1 MMMNLKSTVRATTLL
16 GPRQSC
22 LRPGN
27 LQLMTQTPRP
37 TEGKAAGPDH
47 QSPHQIT
54 SADAFERHK
63 TMFEPVVP
71 TDVFPAT
78 ESETAA
84 GF

>member
-1 MMMNLKSTVRATTLL
+1 
-16 GPRQSC
+16 
-22 LRPGN
+22 
-27 LQLMTQTPRP
+27 MTQTPRP